1 MLVKPAPRDFIES
14 FVGGSDYWAN
24 GIRKE
29 YRTTNPDHIAFC
41 DTFKALL
48 LGLMDYVKSHHATG
62 LSWNAKGGDVNDYKE
77 GATSSNV
84 AAPVASTPAPAASP
98 ASGAS
103 SSVQAF
109 DAYCEQKLNPFVAAC
124 NKLGGDAQ
132 PAGEVI
138 REAWGEMKRVLV
150 MSMLCKE
157 PSQAQ
162 LQGVF
167 ASLSAK
173 MKSAGTLVKRNE
185 WEKHTKTVSEGV
197 GCLNW

>member
-1 MLVKPAPRDFIES
+1 MSSDTQLVPILHQILERLS
-14 FVGGSDYWAN
+14 
-24 GIRKE
+24 
-29 YRTTNPDHIAFC
+29 
-41 DTFKALL
+41 LL
-48 LGLMDYVKSHHATG
+48 
-62 LSWNAKGGDVNDYKE
+62 E
-77 GATSSNV
+77 GQLASIKTQP
-84 AAPVASTPAPAASP
+84 PVVPAATTSP
-98 ASGAS
+98 TITAASVVS
-103 SSVQAF
+103 PVSITDF

-150 MSMLCKE
+150 MSTLCKE

-162 LQGVF
+162 VQGVF

-185 WEKHTKTVSEGV
+185 WEKHTKTVSEGI